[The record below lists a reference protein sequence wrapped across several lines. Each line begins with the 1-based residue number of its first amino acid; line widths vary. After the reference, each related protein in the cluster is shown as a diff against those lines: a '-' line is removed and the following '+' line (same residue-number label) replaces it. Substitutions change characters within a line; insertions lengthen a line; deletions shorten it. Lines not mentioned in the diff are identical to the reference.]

1 VHQIPNIISIIRILL
16 VLPIVLALWSHEYP
30 QALLLMFVAGVSDAI
45 DGGLARRFDWTSELG
60 RILDPLADKILVGVT
75 IVVFTLQG
83 QLPLWAALIVLSR
96 DGLILLGAG
105 AYRLLFEKVGF
116 TPTFLS
122 KANTA
127 IQISTL
133 LLLLLNLCEFG
144 PLSRW
149 AGAVVDPHLFYVLAV
164 LGVASGADYVVTW
177 GQRAWHQGFERGKP
191 GNWSTKVDL
200 ERDSEATPRQTGK

>member
-1 VHQIPNIISIIRILL
+1 MHQIPNIISIIRILL
-16 VLPIVLALWSHEYP
+16 VLPIALALWGHEYL
-30 QALLLMFVAGVSDAI
+30 QALLLMFVAGVSDAV

-60 RILDPLADKILVGVT
+60 SILDPIADKLLVGVT

-83 QLPLWAALIVLSR
+83 QLPMWAAVIVLSR
-96 DGLILLGAG
+96 DALILLGAG

-133 LLLLLNLCEFG
+133 LLLLLHLCDFE

-149 AGAVVDPHLFYVLAV
+149 AGAMVDPHLFYVLAV

-177 GQRAWHQGFERGKP
+177 GQRAWQQATHKKRAKRQFGSQDGHHQRQ
-191 GNWSTKVDL
+191 
-200 ERDSEATPRQTGK
+200 EAD